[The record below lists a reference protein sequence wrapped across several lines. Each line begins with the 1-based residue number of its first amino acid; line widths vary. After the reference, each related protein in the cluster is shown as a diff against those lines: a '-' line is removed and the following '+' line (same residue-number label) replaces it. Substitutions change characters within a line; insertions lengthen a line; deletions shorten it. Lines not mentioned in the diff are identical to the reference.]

1 MLLASADIGHKG
13 NVNIEGIFAPDFQ
26 ADLADS
32 FKEGLAFNI
41 AGGAAHLGNDH
52 VRAGLFAHA
61 VDEFLDFVG
70 DVRNYLNR
78 FSEIFAPALFVKHVP
93 VDLAGGK
100 VGIFVQ
106 ILVDKALI
114 VAKVK
119 VGFGAVLRYINLAV
133 LIGAHGAGVNVNIR
147 VKLLR
152 RNLKSPCFQKPPEGR
167 GGYALAKPRNNAA
180 CYKNVL
186 CHVFRPPVSLYIKIK
201 RLFTVAPF
209 GAQRRALKNT
219 RKIKKRLPTP

>member
-1 MLLASADIGHKG
+1 MLLASADIWHKG
-13 NVNIEGIFAPDFQ
+13 NMDIEGIFSAHLKSY
-26 ADLADS
+26 LADS

-41 AGGAAHLGNDH
+41 AGGAAHFGNDH
-52 VRAGLFAHA
+52 VRAGFFAHA
-61 VDEFLDFVG
+61 VDEFLNFVG

-78 FSEIFAPALFVKHVP
+78 FSEIFAPAFFVQHVP
-93 VDLAGGK
+93 VNLAGGK

-106 ILVDKALI
+106 IFVDKALI

-119 VGFGAVLRYINLAV
+119 VGFGAVLRYINFAV
-133 LIGAHGAGVNVNIR
+133 LIGAHGAGVNVDIR

-186 CHVFRPPVSLYIKIK
+186 CHVFRPPVSSYVKIK
-201 RLFTVAPF
+201 HFFTVVPF
-209 GAQRRALKNT
+209 GAQRRALK
-219 RKIKKRLPTP
+219 KYA